1 MSDGP
6 AVHVRALRADDCARL
21 ARLFE
26 QLSDESVYFRFF
38 SPTPRSTAAQLEL
51 KALDGTDH
59 VALVALVGDEIVA
72 VARYDRLSSTEGEAE
87 VALEVADAQ
96 QGRGIG
102 TLLLHHLAVVAREHH
117 IRTLS
122 AVVLPGNARLF
133 RMLADTGW
141 PLERHFDAGAIR
153 LSVRIDRSP
162 DPSQATSTVAVSPS
176 LHRPSDAVSPSLHRP
191 SGAVSPSLH
200 RPSGAVSPESSAAN
214 DSERPTSTYSAT

>member
-1 MSDGP
+1 MDESVTSDHLGAGKRIVMSDGR
-6 AVHVRALRADDCARL
+6 AVHVRALRADDSPCL
-21 ARLFE
+21 TRLFE

-38 SPTPRSTAAQLEL
+38 SPTPRSTAAQMEL
-51 KALDGTDH
+51 KDLDGTDH

-72 VARYDRLSSTEGEAE
+72 VARYDRLAPTEAE

-102 TLLLHHLAVVAREHH
+102 TLLLQQLAAVAREHH

-122 AVVLPGNARLF
+122 AIVLPGNARLF

-153 LSVRIDRSP
+153 LRVRIDPSP
-162 DPSQATSTVAVSPS
+162 DPSEAAARGPTPS
-176 LHRPSDAVSPSLHRP
+176 
-191 SGAVSPSLH
+191 
-200 RPSGAVSPESSAAN
+200 
-214 DSERPTSTYSAT
+214 

>member
-1 MSDGP
+1 MTATPPDHTAPGKRVVVSDGR
-6 AVHVRALRADDCARL
+6 AVHVRALRADDSASL
-21 ARLFE
+21 TRLFE

-59 VALVALVGDEIVA
+59 VALVALVGDEILA
-72 VARYDRLSSTEGEAE
+72 VARYDRLASTEAEAE

-102 TLLLHHLAVVAREHH
+102 TLLLQQLAVVAREHH

-122 AVVLPGNARLF
+122 AVALPGNARLF

-141 PLERHFDAGAIR
+141 PLERHFDEGAIR
-153 LSVRIDRSP
+153 LSVRIDQSP
-162 DPSQATSTVAVSPS
+162 DLSQTRST
-176 LHRPSDAVSPSLHRP
+176 
-191 SGAVSPSLH
+191 GAVSPSMH

-214 DSERPTSTYSAT
+214 DSKRPTATCSAT

>member
-1 MSDGP
+1 MTATPPDHTAPGKRVVVSDGRS
-6 AVHVRALRADDCARL
+6 VHVRALRADDSASL
-21 ARLFE
+21 TRLFE
-26 QLSDESVYFRFF
+26 HLSDESVYFRFF

-59 VALVALVGDEIVA
+59 VALVALVGDEILA
-72 VARYDRLSSTEGEAE
+72 VARYDRLASTEAEAEAEAE

-102 TLLLHHLAVVAREHH
+102 TLLLQQLAVVAREHH

-122 AVVLPGNARLF
+122 AVALPGNARLF

-141 PLERHFDAGAIR
+141 PLERHFDEGAIR
-153 LSVRIDRSP
+153 LSVRIDQSP
-162 DPSQATSTVAVSPS
+162 DLSQTRST
-176 LHRPSDAVSPSLHRP
+176 
-191 SGAVSPSLH
+191 GAVSPSMH

-214 DSERPTSTYSAT
+214 DSELPTVTYSTT